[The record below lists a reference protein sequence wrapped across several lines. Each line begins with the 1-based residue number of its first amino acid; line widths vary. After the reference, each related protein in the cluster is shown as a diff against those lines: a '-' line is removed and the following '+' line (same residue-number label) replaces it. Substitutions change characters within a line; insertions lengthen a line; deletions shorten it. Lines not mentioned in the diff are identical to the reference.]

1 MRTIHLFP
9 NTNNALIIEEDE
21 LRPWSYLGDYSEFE
35 DNALSVEKNSRSLR
49 NMNTQI
55 FSNNNS
61 LMGSLYDE
69 LNTNIGSYTEP
80 MARNA
85 RANWDLNVAVIS
97 GTHGNIKPVDFDQTA
112 WDIWESRWKPVY
124 LSHIEHLEQKLEDC
138 QYDDLNDDYFSDISR
153 YVTYSSFDLF
163 SGLEV
168 DIDDALEA
176 IQDEGGV
183 EKLTQTWINHLKNQV
198 STEKQNFTVDTL
210 DMFMEFFHEMDMN
223 SNTFD
228 LYSRNGDP
236 KFNIVDL
243 MRETA
248 VDLYINKNPNV
259 FLADITEGRNN
270 YMINVFDSSE
280 IVHDADEVDEAN
292 ALIIAESKEQ
302 AESVERG
309 INQFLNGEWYWA
321 KAIKFIPKEE
331 WTQYEAADLEKDPE
345 HGFYIDL
352 NESCGGFESEEAV
365 IENFSY
371 LGESSE
377 DDD

>member
-21 LRPWSYLGDYSEFE
+21 LRPWSSLGDYSEFE

-49 NMNTQI
+49 NIHTEL

-97 GTHGNIKPVDFDQTA
+97 GTHGNLKPVDFNQIA

-124 LSHIEHLEQKLEDC
+124 LSHINWLEQRLQEKDYVLREYFEDIAS
-138 QYDDLNDDYFSDISR
+138 NI
-153 YVTYSSFDLF
+153 TYSNF
-163 SGLEV
+163 SIFECLEV
-168 DIDDALEA
+168 DIDDILIDSVTETL
-176 IQDEGGV
+176 V
-183 EKLTQTWINHLKNQV
+183 RLTSVWINHLKSEV

-210 DMFMEFFHEMDMN
+210 DQFMEFFHEMDIC
-223 SNTFD
+223 SSTFD
-228 LYSRNGDP
+228 LHSQDGDP

-259 FLADITEGRNN
+259 FLADITEGRDN
-270 YMINVFDSSE
+270 YRITVFDSSE
-280 IVHDADEVDEAN
+280 IVHNASNVDEAN
-292 ALIIAESKEQ
+292 ALIVAESKEQ
-302 AESVERG
+302 AESVEQG
-309 INQFLNGEWYWA
+309 INQYLNGEWYWA

-352 NESCGGFESEEAV
+352 EDSCGGFESEEAV

-377 DDD
+377 ADD